1 MRLHR
6 HVIWEWWER
15 FWFAPGS
22 SRNLAAV
29 RIVIAIQALWIVLSR
44 DYGGIS
50 GLPADLWS
58 GVTTLDRVR
67 YAIVPGHPLVE
78 HGLTVMAVVALVAVA
93 LGVATRISCLV
104 AALLLYHL
112 APFETILW
120 TTSPYERGL
129 EIATLSLV
137 ILSIAP
143 CDDVWSVTA
152 RHQSRRN
159 VAWEYNWPLLVIQ
172 LFVAQVY
179 LFSGWSKLF
188 RVGWSWVSAE
198 NLRHWL
204 LLFNQEDQIAVFRGL
219 GTWLAGHPALCL
231 LIAVGSLTLDLTFIV
246 VLVWKRARK
255 VYVPLAAMFHLG
267 ILFSMN
273 IAFLNLPQLLVF
285 IDWDWVTAW
294 LRWGRAAPAARIAA
308 DAGVASMRN

>member
-6 HVIWEWWER
+6 HIIWEWWDR

-22 SRNLAAV
+22 PRNLAAV
-29 RIVIAIQALWIVLSR
+29 RIVIAIHALWIVLSR
-44 DYGGIS
+44 DYGGVS

-67 YAIVPGHPLVE
+67 YAIVPGHPMVE
-78 HGLTVMAVVALVAVA
+78 HGLTMLAVVALLAVA
-93 LGVATRISCLV
+93 LGVATRVSCLG

-129 EIATLSLV
+129 EIAVLSLV
-137 ILSIAP
+137 VLAVAP
-143 CDDVWSVTA
+143 CADVWSVTA
-152 RHQSRRN
+152 RHQSQRD
-159 VAWEYNWPLLVIQ
+159 VPWEYNWPLLLIQ

-188 RVGWSWVSAE
+188 RVGWGWVSAE

-204 LLFNQEDQIAVFRGL
+204 LLFTQEDQIAVFHGL
-219 GTWLAGHPALCL
+219 GRWLAAHPALCL
-231 LIAVGSLTLDLTFIV
+231 LVAIGSLMLDLTFIV
-246 VLVWKRARK
+246 VLFWKRARK

-285 IDWDWVTAW
+285 VDWDWVTT
-294 LRWGRAAPAARIAA
+294 RWRGGRAAPVARTAAEQA
-308 DAGVASMRN
+308 